1 MLYCFKP
8 TYLPIKVVLQLLV
21 KCGDTL
27 AKTCKFWNDQVIA
40 KYLDQKGQ
48 ISRQN
53 KLELFQI
60 QIKGLQADVLFWS
73 VFAHVFNHFF
83 QPFISCWFYTSSP
96 DFLKKKFTNVRDIK
110 TRNHEFT
117 NSPIHE
123 FKVLH
128 RGQRAFSNLFLMVN
142 HFLFITLK
150 NILSLTFSF

>member
-1 MLYCFKP
+1 MLFLKLIKYLSTSLLIFQTNSERLLILFVSNLF

-53 KLELFQI
+53 KLELIQI
-60 QIKGLQADVLFWS
+60 QIKGLQADILFWS

-83 QPFISCWFYTSSP
+83 QPFIRCWFDTSSP
-96 DFLKKKFTNVRDIK
+96 NFLKKRCFVTKIALSYCEK
-110 TRNHEFT
+110 
-117 NSPIHE
+117 
-123 FKVLH
+123 K
-128 RGQRAFSNLFLMVN
+128 LF
-142 HFLFITLK
+142 
-150 NILSLTFSF
+150 